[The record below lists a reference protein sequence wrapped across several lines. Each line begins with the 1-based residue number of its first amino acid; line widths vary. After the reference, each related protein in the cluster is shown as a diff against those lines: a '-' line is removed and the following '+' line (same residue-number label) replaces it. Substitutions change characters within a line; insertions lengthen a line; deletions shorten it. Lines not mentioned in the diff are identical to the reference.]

1 MNQHEEFLKEIEDFL
16 TATGMAPTRFG
27 REAMNDPNFVGRLR
41 RGGCVTVPTSD
52 RVRCYIAGVRGE
64 ALSLV
69 RPIDRPSLG
78 KNRKATAAA
87 ISAKILEL
95 FA

>member
-1 MNQHEEFLKEIEDFL
+1 
-16 TATGMAPTRFG
+16 
-27 REAMNDPNFVGRLR
+27 
-41 RGGCVTVPTSD
+41 
-52 RVRCYIAGVRGE
+52 VRCYIAGVRGE